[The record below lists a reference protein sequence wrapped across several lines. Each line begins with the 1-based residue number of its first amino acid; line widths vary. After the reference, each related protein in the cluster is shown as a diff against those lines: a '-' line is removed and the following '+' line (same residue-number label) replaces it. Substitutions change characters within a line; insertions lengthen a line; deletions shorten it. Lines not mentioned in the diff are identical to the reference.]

1 MPKGT
6 RSVTKKTIKPGKEI
20 VASIVQS
27 LREQILSSLE
37 HGVKEITIDFNGVET
52 IDSAGLGLLIAACN
66 SLKGVDGNLK
76 IKNAPEKIIKFF
88 QTTKIDKYFEVATP
102 G

>member
-1 MPKGT
+1 MPKGN

-37 HGVKEITIDFNGVET
+37 HGVKEITIDLNGVET
-52 IDSAGLGLLIAACN
+52 IDSAGLGLLIAAYN
-66 SLKGVDGNLK
+66 SLKGVGGSLK
-76 IKNAPEKIIKFF
+76 IKNASEKINKFF
-88 QTTKIDKYFEVATP
+88 QTTQLDKYFEAASP
-102 G
+102 A